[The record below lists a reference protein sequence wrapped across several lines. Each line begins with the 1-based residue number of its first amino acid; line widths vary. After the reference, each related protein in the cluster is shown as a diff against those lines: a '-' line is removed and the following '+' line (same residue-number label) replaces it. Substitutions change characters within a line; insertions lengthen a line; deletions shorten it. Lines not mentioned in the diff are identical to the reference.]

1 MVGIASLMIT
11 ACSKEEVYGAYDEY
25 GMIKR
30 EIDQMM
36 KEKRFFHYGE
46 GIYLLLNDE
55 IPLLS

>member
-1 MVGIASLMIT
+1 MIT
-11 ACSKEEVYGAYDEY
+11 ACSKEEVYDAYDEY